1 MDHHHVHREREHVH
15 SIRSVRPPHSG
26 TVNRSP
32 ASRLTALLA
41 AVLFFLAWG
50 GEAVGVHACPH
61 HAGIHP
67 VPGAHA
73 EMDHSGGD
81 HHKPDAPQH
90 GECTCVSGC
99 PSVAGSLLPVDI
111 DAVGIQVAVALI
123 GPRPFPPTESSTQLV
138 LPYVLPYAHAPP
150 LG

>member
-1 MDHHHVHREREHVH
+1 M
-15 SIRSVRPPHSG
+15 
-26 TVNRSP
+26 NRSP

-61 HAGIHP
+61 HAGVHQAQGGMDHME
-67 VPGAHA
+67 GAHHDA
-73 EMDHSGGD
+73 GT
-81 HHKPDAPQH
+81 KADAPQH

-99 PSVAGSLLPVDI
+99 PSVAGSLLPVDV

-123 GPRPFPPTESSTQLV
+123 GARPFPPVESSAPLV
-138 LPYVLPYAHAPP
+138 PPYFLPYAQAPP